1 MNVENRI
8 EAAQFPGKEY
18 ISGIFLAVQFID
30 LLSHWLC
37 HSGLSFERSIR
48 TGINLQI
55 KTILIVFMGS
65 HFLIETVKHT
75 DSSFSIII
83 CDEMACLCFERILLF
98 KVLHYLFSYLLGL
111 LLIGQPF

>member
-37 HSGLSFERSIR
+37 HSGLSFERGIR
-48 TGINLQI
+48 TGIDLQI
-55 KTILIVFMGS
+55 KSILTVFIFAFFITTPHS
-65 HFLIETVKHT
+65 
-75 DSSFSIII
+75 
-83 CDEMACLCFERILLF
+83 
-98 KVLHYLFSYLLGL
+98 
-111 LLIGQPF
+111 Q